1 MSVMLSRYGFLRCAA
16 MFAMAVPALAQANAL
31 YGSKDAS
38 VCNPELLPPPES
50 PVDSPVR
57 PANLRKILAEF
68 RKQLVSYPTP
78 EFPGTHIIDPDSH
91 HLYLIRENNEAV
103 RYGVRVGVWILPGR
117 RSKDRHE
124 APLAALA
131 AA

>member
-1 MSVMLSRYGFLRCAA
+1 MSVMLQHYGFLQCAA

-50 PVDSPVR
+50 PVDSPVT

-68 RKQLVSYPTP
+68 RKQLVIYPTP

-91 HLYLIRENNEAV
+91 HLYLIRKNNQV
-103 RYGVRVGVWILPGR
+103 VSYGVRVGRIDFTWPEKQG
-117 RSKDRHE
+117 S
-124 APLAALA
+124 A
-131 AA
+131 